1 MGVGEPDSVPA
12 QRQPPSIFAGHD
24 VFNLS
29 NRKFRR
35 WLLPPNENAI
45 ALTIQCWMMRLVEGY
60 KRQSRPTEVLQPQNG
75 LKGSWMPRLSRF
87 IGSATTNN
95 VGLEI
100 GLGMVAFLTG
110 GPIIAQRNVVLFVG
124 SEAQLVEAV
133 VRLPG
138 IRACWYALGT
148 ATKWGAGLAAGPS
161 FDFSI
166 G

>member
-1 MGVGEPDSVPA
+1 MGGFSP
-12 QRQPPSIFAGHD
+12 
-24 VFNLS
+24 
-29 NRKFRR
+29 
-35 WLLPPNENAI
+35 
-45 ALTIQCWMMRLVEGY
+45 
-60 KRQSRPTEVLQPQNG
+60 KRQ
-75 LKGSWMPRLSRF
+75 LKGCAIS
-87 IGSATTNN
+87 
-95 VGLEI
+95 
-100 GLGMVAFLTG
+100 
-110 GPIIAQRNVVLFVG
+110 PIIAQRNVVLFVG